1 MIINVKKTDID
12 DKKLGH
18 IQKHQEE
25 LQYTMREY
33 IAYIISNYE
42 EIKTKILERSEAK
55 KQEASKDI
63 TFRTA
68 EMLAGLY
75 VGYSIFIDFAIAN
88 GVITLEEK
96 DKMLREAWKILLEL
110 GKEQNMMV
118 ETESPMNMLLS
129 AIEVSTN
136 TGKLTTVDY
145 KDAKYMKQQDV
156 MKDGFIRFL

>member
-1 MIINVKKTDID
+1 
-12 DKKLGH
+12 
-18 IQKHQEE
+18 
-25 LQYTMREY
+25 MREY
-33 IAYIISNYE
+33 IAYIMSNYE
-42 EIKTKILERSEAK
+42 EIKAKILKLFEAK

-88 GVITLEEK
+88 EVITLEKK
-96 DKMLREAWKILLEL
+96 DKMLQEAWAILLEL

-118 ETESPMNMLLS
+118 EAESPMSILQS
-129 AIEVSTN
+129 AIEVLTN

-145 KDAKYMKQQDV
+145 KSAKYMTQQELV
-156 MKDGFIRFL
+156 KDGFIRFL

>member
-1 MIINVKKTDID
+1 
-12 DKKLGH
+12 
-18 IQKHQEE
+18 
-25 LQYTMREY
+25 MREY
-33 IAYIISNYE
+33 IAYIMSNYE
-42 EIKTKILERSEAK
+42 EIKAKILKLFEAK

-88 GVITLEEK
+88 EVITLEKK
-96 DKMLREAWKILLEL
+96 DKMLQEAWAILLEL

-118 ETESPMNMLLS
+118 EDESPMSMLQS
-129 AIEVSTN
+129 AIEVLTN

-145 KDAKYMKQQDV
+145 KSAKYMTQQELV
-156 MKDGFIRFL
+156 KDGFIRFL

>member
-1 MIINVKKTDID
+1 
-12 DKKLGH
+12 
-18 IQKHQEE
+18 
-25 LQYTMREY
+25 MREY
-33 IAYIISNYE
+33 IAYIMSNYE
-42 EIKTKILERSEAK
+42 EIKAKILKLFEAK

-88 GVITLEEK
+88 EVITLEKK
-96 DKMLREAWKILLEL
+96 DKMLQEAWAILLEL

-118 ETESPMNMLLS
+118 EAESPMSMLQS
-129 AIEVSTN
+129 AIEVLTN

-145 KDAKYMKQQDV
+145 KSAKYMTQQELV
-156 MKDGFIRFL
+156 KDGFIRFL

>member
-1 MIINVKKTDID
+1 
-12 DKKLGH
+12 
-18 IQKHQEE
+18 
-25 LQYTMREY
+25 MREY
-33 IAYIISNYE
+33 IAYIMSNYE
-42 EIKTKILERSEAK
+42 EIKAKILKLFEAK

-88 GVITLEEK
+88 EVITLEKK
-96 DKMLREAWKILLEL
+96 DKLLQEAWAILLEL

-118 ETESPMNMLLS
+118 EAESPMSMLQS
-129 AIEVSTN
+129 AIEVLTN

-145 KDAKYMKQQDV
+145 KSAKYMTQQELV
-156 MKDGFIRFL
+156 KDGFIRFL